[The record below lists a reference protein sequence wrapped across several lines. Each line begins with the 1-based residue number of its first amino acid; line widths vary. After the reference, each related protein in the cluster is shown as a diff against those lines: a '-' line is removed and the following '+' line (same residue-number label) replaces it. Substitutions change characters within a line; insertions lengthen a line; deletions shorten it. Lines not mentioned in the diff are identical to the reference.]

1 MGGDKPIG
9 LAVGIVVVTMLALL
23 PALIPPLFY
32 LFANVY
38 ALVAGSDFGSDTISV
53 GVLLTGLAMTVATF
67 LLLGAGIAALVG
79 RALSPRREEPGAGAS

>member
-9 LAVGIVVVTMLALL
+9 LAIGIVIVTLLVLL

-38 ALVAGSDFGSDTISV
+38 ALIAGSDFGSDTISV
-53 GVLLTGLAMTVATF
+53 GVLLTGLVMTVTT
-67 LLLGAGIAALVG
+67 LLVLAAGVAALVG
-79 RALSPRREEPGAGAS
+79 RALSPRREAPAAEAG